1 MSALTFTVKQVTAQR
16 VDMSP
21 LVCHL
26 LTNLSVA
33 EIADIELQ
41 NGKRKI
47 TAGELFDITGSDT
60 QDIVIKNSFSKLDFI
75 AKELDRGSMKV
86 QGDAGAYFGMG
97 MKSGILTAEGSVGL
111 YAACEM
117 KNGLLTINGDAG
129 DFLGAALPGNKQ
141 GMKGGTVLV
150 RGNVGQR
157 AGDHMRRGTMLI
169 EGNAGDYCGSRMI
182 AGTIAVM
189 GQTGRFIGYAMQ
201 RGTILLWQQPRLSA
215 TFNDCGTHTLAFLPI
230 LFKSFIK
237 LDSKFAVESAAFNR
251 VQRYG
256 GDMAEKGRAEILVK
270 FQVGSEDTSAL
281 SAISFHS

>member
-1 MSALTFTVKQVTAQR
+1 MSALTFTLKQETAQR

-21 LVCHL
+21 LVCQL
-26 LTNLSVA
+26 LKDVSIDD
-33 EIADIELQ
+33 IAVIELQ
-41 NGKRKI
+41 NGKRK
-47 TAGELFDITGSDT
+47 TPVSELFYISGADT
-60 QDIVIKNSFSKLDFI
+60 QNIVIKNSFAKLDFI
-75 AKELDRGSMKV
+75 AKDLQDGSITV
-86 QGDAGAYFGMG
+86 EGEAGAYLAMG
-97 MKSGILTAEGSVGL
+97 MKSGTVTVNGDVGL

-117 KNGLLTINGDAG
+117 KNGLLTIQGNAG

-150 RGNVGQR
+150 KGNVGQR

-189 GQTGRFIGYAMQ
+189 GATGRFLGYAMQ
-201 RGTILLWQQPRLSA
+201 RGTILLWRQPKLSA

-230 LFKSFIK
+230 LFKSFRK
-237 LDSKFAVESAAFNR
+237 FDSKFAAQAVAFNR

-270 FQVGSEDTSAL
+270 LPFAGQNDSAFL
-281 SAISFHS
+281 AESFH

>member
-1 MSALTFTVKQVTAQR
+1 MSALTFTLKQETAQR

-21 LVCHL
+21 LVCQL
-26 LTNLSVA
+26 LKDVSIDD
-33 EIADIELQ
+33 IAAIELQ

-47 TAGELFDITGSDT
+47 PVSELFDISGADT
-60 QDIVIKNSFSKLDFI
+60 QNIVIKNSFAKLDFI
-75 AKELDRGSMKV
+75 AKDLQDGSITV
-86 QGDAGAYFGMG
+86 EGEAGAYLAMG
-97 MKSGILTAEGSVGL
+97 MKSGTVTVNGDVGL

-117 KNGLLTINGDAG
+117 KNGLLTIQGNAG

-150 RGNVGQR
+150 KGNVGQR
-157 AGDHMRRGTMLI
+157 VGDHMRRGTMLI
-169 EGNAGDYCGSRMI
+169 EGCAGDYCGSRMI

-189 GQTGRFIGYAMQ
+189 GATGRFLGYAMQ
-201 RGTILLWQQPRLSA
+201 RGTILLWRQPKLSA

-230 LFKSFIK
+230 LFKSFRK
-237 LDSKFAVESAAFNR
+237 FDSKFAAQAIAFNR

-270 FQVGSEDTSAL
+270 LPSAGQND
-281 SAISFHS
+281 SAFSAESFH